1 MGRFYKYTII
11 KPHPLQ
17 VNRWMVWIP
26 ILPFIPPF
34 YGTKAECE
42 KARKIAEKNAEKYI
56 NANNV
61 NTQNYGMGK

>member
-17 VNRWMVWIP
+17 ENRWMVWIP
-26 ILPFIPPF
+26 ILPFVPPF

-42 KARKIAEKNAEKYI
+42 KARKIAETSVVHVVLPDPSISGSVTAD
-56 NANNV
+56 V
-61 NTQNYGMGK
+61 